1 MSISFST
8 LRAQTYKNVQTFNN
22 LFNHH
27 PNDVVDPKRASG
39 EGFSKEDMIELQERQ
54 TKAIHDS
61 GNTNYDVCYG
71 DKPCITSEGGYSW
84 SNGIQ
89 DEAYHQYK
97 WRNYENDR
105 LSNILKENNIE
116 LSSDE
121 KISISINRDLNI
133 SVSGLND
140 SQKEKSI
147 EDTLNNYTVSGQKYS
162 SILLS
167 GINGVKR
174 FNGLEDPLEEEK
186 NILYD
191 QVKKRTGVDIND
203 LKLDEN
209 GEIIGGNEEFQ
220 KLISGSGSIGLQ
232 STKSF
237 VSDLKKLLTYG
248 VDKVNDMNRNIDFQ
262 NNELIDRNVQYGFGK
277 EQLQP
282 WFDSFMNGKSTVDTF
297 F

>member
-1 MSISFST
+1 MSASFSI

-22 LFNHH
+22 LFNNH
-27 PNDVVDPKRASG
+27 PKDVVDPKRASG
-39 EGFSKEDMIELQERQ
+39 EGFSKEDMIELQEIQ
-54 TKAIHDS
+54 TKAEHDA
-61 GNTNYDVCYG
+61 GNTNYNVGYG

-89 DEAYHQYK
+89 DEAYHVYK

-105 LSNILKENNIE
+105 LSNVLKDNHIE

-121 KISISINRDLNI
+121 KMSISIDRDLKI

-140 SQKEKSI
+140 SEKEKSI
-147 EDTLNNYTVSGQKYS
+147 EDTLNNHSVSGRKYAWA
-162 SILLS
+162 LLEQV
-167 GINGVKR
+167 NGAKR

-186 NILYD
+186 YVLYD
-191 QVKKRTGVDIND
+191 EVKKRTGVDIND
-203 LKLDEN
+203 LKLDKN
-209 GEIIGGNEEFQ
+209 GEITGGNEEFQ
-220 KLISGSGSIGLQ
+220 NLISGSDSIGLQ

-248 VDKVNDMNRNIDFQ
+248 VDKVNDMNRTIDFQ
-262 NNELIDRNVQYGFGK
+262 NNELTDRDVQYGFGK

-282 WFDSFMNGKSTVDTF
+282 WFDSFMKGKSTVDTF

>member
-1 MSISFST
+1 MSISFSI
-8 LRAQTYKNVQTFNN
+8 LRAQTYKNVQTFNK
-22 LFNHH
+22 LFNHYS
-27 PNDVVDPKRASG
+27 NDVVDPKRVSG
-39 EGFSKEDMIELQERQ
+39 EGFSKEDMIELQEIR
-54 TKAIHDS
+54 TKAIHDG

-71 DKPCITSEGGYSW
+71 DKPYITSEGGYTW

-97 WRNYENDR
+97 WRNYENGR

-121 KISISINRDLNI
+121 KMSISIDRDLNI
-133 SVSGLND
+133 SISGLND

-147 EDTLNNYTVSGQKYS
+147 EDTLNNHTVSGQKYS
-162 SILLS
+162 WILLS

-203 LKLDEN
+203 LKLDKN

-220 KLISGSGSIGLQ
+220 KLISDSGYIGLQ

-248 VDKVNDMNRNIDFQ
+248 VDKVNDMNRTIDFQ
-262 NNELIDRNVQYGFGK
+262 NNELIDRDVQCGFGK
-277 EQLQP
+277 EQLKP
-282 WFDSFMNGKSTVDTF
+282 WFDSFMRGKSTIDTF

>member
-1 MSISFST
+1 MSISFSA
-8 LRAQTYKNVQTFNN
+8 LRQQTYKNVQIFNE

-27 PNDVVDPKRASG
+27 PNDVVDSKRASG
-39 EGFSKEDMIELQERQ
+39 EGFSKEKMIERQEIQ
-54 TKAIHDS
+54 TKAMHDA
-61 GNTNYDVCYG
+61 GYTNYDVGYG
-71 DKPCITSEGGYSW
+71 DKPYITSEGGYSW

-97 WRNYENDR
+97 WRNYENNR

-121 KISISINRDLNI
+121 KISISIDRDLNI
-133 SVSGLND
+133 SVSGLKD
-140 SQKEKSI
+140 KEKEKSI
-147 EDTLNNYTVSGQKYS
+147 ENTLNNYTVSGQKYS
-162 SILLS
+162 WILLS

-186 NILYD
+186 YVLYD
-191 QVKKRTGVDIND
+191 EVKKRTGVDINN
-203 LKLDEN
+203 LQLNEN

-220 KLISGSGSIGLQ
+220 KLINGSSNIGLQ

-237 VSDLKKLLTYG
+237 VSHLKKLLNYG
-248 VDKVNDMNRNIDFQ
+248 VDKVNDMNRTIDFQ
-262 NNELIDRNVQYGFGK
+262 NNELIDKDVQYGFGK
-277 EQLQP
+277 EQLKP
-282 WFDSFMNGKSTVDTF
+282 WFDSFMKGQSTIDTF

>member
-1 MSISFST
+1 MTILFDN
-8 LRAQTYKNVQTFNN
+8 LRSQTYKNVQIFNK

-27 PNDVVDPKRASG
+27 PNDTVNTRKSENDADKVEKMKTETQLHEKLIREA
-39 EGFSKEDMIELQERQ
+39 
-54 TKAIHDS
+54 
-61 GNTNYDVCYG
+61 GNKDFKVYCG

-105 LSNILKENNIE
+105 ISNVLKDNNIE
-116 LSSDE
+116 LSPDE
-121 KISISINRDLNI
+121 KISISIDRDLNI

-140 SQKEKSI
+140 SEKGKSI
-147 EDTLNNYTVSGQKYS
+147 EDALNHYTVSGQKYS
-162 SILLS
+162 WILLS

-174 FNGLEDPLEEEK
+174 INGLENPLEEEK
-186 NILYD
+186 YVLYD
-191 QVKKRTGVDIND
+191 EVKKRTEVDIND
-203 LKLDEN
+203 LKLDKN
-209 GEIIGGNEEFQ
+209 GEISGGNEEFQ
-220 KLISGSGSIGLQ
+220 KLISGSGSIRLQ

-248 VDKVNDMNRNIDFQ
+248 VDKVNDMNRTIDFQ
-262 NNELIDRNVQYGFGK
+262 NNELIDRDVQYGFGK
-277 EQLQP
+277 EQLQL
-282 WFDSFMNGKSTVDTF
+282 WFDSFMKGQSTIDTF